1 MSQNKIILLGDSG
14 VGKTTILHNFLDMN
28 QQPET
33 TIGVQHH
40 SFSRNNIKFS
50 IWDTAGQEKY
60 RSIVSS
66 HYKRAKAALLIYDC
80 SNEETL
86 LHIDKWIEE
95 LIFQVG
101 TKIIMVLIGNKTDLQ
116 KVDFNESVQNL
127 QDKYEITYHIQT
139 NHNDPEFKDKM
150 NQLFDQ
156 ISISKIL
163 HYFLC
168 LGLLVQNQQYSSTK
182 QIFGQ
187 KQDVIPLKSST
198 LFNNYQSGDAEI
210 IQIGKVKPQDVQGGD
225 LNDRQ
230 SCDC

>member
-1 MSQNKIILLGDSG
+1 MRSS
-14 VGKTTILHNFLDMN
+14 FLDMN
-28 QQPET
+28 QQLET

-101 TKIIMVLIGNKTDLQ
+101 TKIILILIGNKTDLP
-116 KVDFNESVQNL
+116 KFDFNESVQNL
-127 QDKYEITYHIQT
+127 QDKYEIIYHTQT

-156 ISISKIL
+156 ISISNIL

-168 LGLLVQNQQYSSTK
+168 LGLLIQNQQHSSTK

-187 KQDVIPLKSST
+187 TQNVIPIKSST
-198 LFNNYQSGDAEI
+198 LFNNYQQGDPEI
-210 IQIGKVKPQDVQGGD
+210 IQIDKDKLQDVQGGVQ
-225 LNDRQ
+225 NDRE
-230 SCDC
+230 SCEC